1 MDFDNFDSNKKKL
14 LEGLVKY
21 KGIVTSACKY
31 AKVSRQTY
39 YNYLEDSDFKKAV
52 EDVSNT
58 ALDFVEGK
66 LFSLIEQENPT
77 AIIFYLKTKG
87 KKRGYVERQEITGA
101 DGDAIKTEHKQDLS
115 KLSIDE
121 LKQLRTLNTKLRGD

>member
-21 KGIVTSACKY
+21 KGIVTSACKW

-39 YNYLEDSDFKKAV
+39 YNYLDDEDFKKAV
-52 EDVSNT
+52 DDVANT
-58 ALDFVEGK
+58 AIDFVEGK
-66 LFSLIEQENPT
+66 LFNLIEQENPT

-101 DGDAIKTEHKQDLS
+101 DNKPVLQLIHKDADS
-115 KLSIDE
+115 KE
-121 LKQLRTLNTKLRGD
+121 

>member
-1 MDFDNFDSNKKKL
+1 MSNKSNTYKKKL

-21 KGIVTSACKY
+21 KGIVTDACKY
-31 AKVSRQTY
+31 ANCSRKTY
-39 YNYLEDSDFKKAV
+39 YKYLKEDEDFAEEAKDAQ
-52 EDVSNT
+52 DQ

-66 LFSLIEQENPT
+66 LFSLIQQENPT

-101 DGDAIKTEHKQDLS
+101 DGDAIKTEQKQDLS
-115 KLSIDE
+115 KLSVDE
-121 LKQLRTLNTKLRGD
+121 LKQLRKLNTKLSGD